1 MPMYANRSK
10 SGAASK
16 FGHSSSVGAG
26 ATPKNGS
33 HQGISILSPAD
44 NASDESILRYTKAQG
59 IMVDAGIK
67 RTDEVVIS
75 YENHSK

>member
-10 SGAASK
+10 SGTASK

-26 ATPKNGS
+26 PIPKSGS
-33 HQGISILSPAD
+33 HQGTNILTAAD
-44 NASDESILRYTKAQG
+44 NASDESILRYTRAQG
-59 IMVDAGIK
+59 MMIDAGIK

-75 YENHSK
+75 YENHSR